1 MHANIVVCTPGA
13 FVSVPSVCVQ
23 GLGYRRACVGSA
35 IGWIAML
42 CLDTT
47 VFVLTLVKTVQL
59 RHEMRQGLLLILFRD
74 GMCVYT

>member
-1 MHANIVVCTPGA
+1 
-13 FVSVPSVCVQ
+13 
-23 GLGYRRACVGSA
+23 
-35 IGWIAML
+35 ML